1 MRCGWGIGT
10 GQIVEKLGSDILK
23 FGKGRPLAHNHN
35 IKVAAII
42 KIAD

>member
-1 MRCGWGIGT
+1 MRCGWGIGR
-10 GQIVEKLGSDILK
+10 GQRVEKLGSEILK
-23 FGKGRPLAHNHN
+23 FRKGRPLAHNHN